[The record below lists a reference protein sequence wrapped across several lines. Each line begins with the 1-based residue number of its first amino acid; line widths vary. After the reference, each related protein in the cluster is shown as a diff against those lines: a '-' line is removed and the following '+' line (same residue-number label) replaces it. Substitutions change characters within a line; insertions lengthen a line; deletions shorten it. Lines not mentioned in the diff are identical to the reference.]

1 MPTACPEIM
10 SAVADTGGAGV
21 DLVGQVVT
29 IAAVVIGALTTHL
42 TNHLLERQRVRHV
55 LLTRWDERKLET
67 YAQYVDAVRTCIYS
81 AVALYEARTGLA
93 QPIRP
98 NDRLTEDLTDAEAA
112 RSRAFERVML
122 LAHEDVIEAAHAV
135 NTATK
140 AVDWRARGTTE
151 GPLSEWRDLNR
162 EAFRAINA
170 FHEAARADLGVLGTF
185 QSADHSARALIL
197 PESRRESQPPAAG
210 E

>member
-1 MPTACPEIM
+1 MD
-10 SAVADTGGAGV
+10 V
-21 DLVGQVVT
+21 VGQVVT
-29 IAAVVIGALTTHL
+29 IGAVVIGALTTHL
-42 TNHLLERQRVRHV
+42 TNHMLERQRVRHV

-67 YAQYVDAVRTCIYS
+67 YAVYIDAVRTCIYS

-93 QPIRP
+93 QSPHP
-98 NDRLTEDLTDAEAA
+98 DGRLTENLTNAEGA

-140 AVDWRARGTTE
+140 AVDWRARGTTD
-151 GPLSEWRDLNR
+151 GPLAEWRELNR
-162 EAFRAINA
+162 DAFRAINA
-170 FHEAARADLGVLGTF
+170 FHEAARADLGVLGAF
-185 QSADHSARALIL
+185 QGEDHSARDLIL
-197 PESRRESQPPAAG
+197 PESRRDGQAPAAG